1 MSVAGIDHSQI
12 IPEWLAPVKDLE
24 VLDLGGGYPG
34 MNAQAL
40 RQAGIEGAWRE
51 LKFDQFIY
59 KGNKL

>member
-1 MSVAGIDHSQI
+1 LAFFERLLAEPSAF
-12 IPEWLAPVKDLE
+12 PEPDVLAE
-24 VLDLGGGYPG
+24 T
-34 MNAQAL
+34 L